1 VAGSGVPG
9 AVSERQM
16 ELASMAIGRLAD
28 ALALVAAR

>member
-1 VAGSGVPG
+1 VAGSGVPETVG
-9 AVSERQM
+9 GRQM